1 MTPGPKP
8 SANSKRNDPSW
19 KPATLFIREDMR
31 DGIQKLLALQSLTKT
46 SGPKDQSEIIDA
58 ALRAF
63 LGAELD
69 RLELLYR
76 KG

>member
-1 MTPGPKP
+1 MPGPKP
-8 SANSKRNDPSW
+8 SAASKRNSPDW
-19 KPATLFIREDMR
+19 APATIFLRGDMR
-31 DGIQKLLALQSLTKT
+31 DGIQKFLALQSLTKA

-63 LGAELD
+63 LVAELD